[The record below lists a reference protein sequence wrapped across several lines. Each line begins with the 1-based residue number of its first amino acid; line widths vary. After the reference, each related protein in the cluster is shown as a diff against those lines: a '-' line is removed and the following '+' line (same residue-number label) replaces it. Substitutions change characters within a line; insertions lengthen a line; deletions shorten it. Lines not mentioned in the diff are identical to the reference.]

1 MIVVL
6 TVVKNINVTLMGS
19 TSESWESWRNDAFF
33 LSVTERLPWDG
44 TQKFVFYVQIKRSH
58 EGINYVKSCEL
69 IHVCDI

>member
-33 LSVTERLPWDG
+33 FVRDG
-44 TQKFVFYVQIKRSH
+44 ETSMGWHSEICVLCANKEKPC
-58 EGINYVKSCEL
+58 GDKLCE
-69 IHVCDI
+69 VM